1 MTVSYS
7 TTPLPQDELG
17 NFCPGRSFSVRFET
31 TAGDL
36 PLIQINDQNLYGD
49 EVTTTVTEVYVYG
62 ISM

>member
-49 EVTTTVTEVYVYG
+49 EVTTTVTEV
-62 ISM
+62 